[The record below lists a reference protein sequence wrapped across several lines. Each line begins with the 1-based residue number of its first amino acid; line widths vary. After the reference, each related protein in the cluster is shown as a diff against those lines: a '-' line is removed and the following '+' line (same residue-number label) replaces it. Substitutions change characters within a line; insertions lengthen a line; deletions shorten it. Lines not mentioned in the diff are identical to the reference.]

1 MATANLLIQKRWRR
15 TIVLDRNI
23 TAIYITEVGVDMTG
37 TEAYISNNAF
47 NEATK
52 CSKLFL
58 KLGPRANIFYVLI
71 IKIVPFSGEIG

>member
-1 MATANLLIQKRWRR
+1 
-15 TIVLDRNI
+15 
-23 TAIYITEVGVDMTG
+23 MTG